1 MNRNDVELVLSIGT
15 FVVTVVGLGGLYAQ
29 IRSAAR
35 SQARDHDRQRKQATL
50 DTFVG
55 SSAER
60 HAILLQLP
68 NDRDVEAVRAFCPA
82 PDAVDDPRFQ
92 VIVAHLNYFENLAV
106 GAEHDIYCP
115 KVIDSLVGG
124 RLVAAW
130 VAYEPFIQGRRKL
143 LGASSVWTGFET
155 LAGQLMPARSGEL
168 WSQRSQD

>member
-1 MNRNDVELVLSIGT
+1 M
-15 FVVTVVGLGGLYAQ
+15 
-29 IRSAAR
+29 
-35 SQARDHDRQRKQATL
+35 
-50 DTFVG
+50 
-55 SSAER
+55 
-60 HAILLQLP
+60 
-68 NDRDVEAVRAFCPA
+68 
-82 PDAVDDPRFQ
+82 
-92 VIVAHLNYFENLAV
+92 IVAHLNYFENLAV
-106 GAEHDIYCP
+106 GAEHDIHCP